1 MANGHGGSRKGAGRK
16 PVHDEHRVR
25 DLAIAA
31 IIEVHGSEENGFRS
45 LLRSDEPA
53 LVKWVYE
60 HGYGK
65 PKETIDLN
73 SKVEQTII
81 IDVDDDEDMEDDD
94 ETDNVEETADG
105 WDPTERNEDDM
116 QYLDNGDLLN
126 PYDDEPG
133 Q

>member
-1 MANGHGGSRKGAGRK
+1 MANGHGGRRPNSGRK

-31 IIEVHGSEENGFRS
+31 IVDVHGSEENGFRA
-45 LLRSDEPA
+45 LLRTNEPA

-65 PKETIDLN
+65 PKEVIDLN

-81 IDVDDDEDMEDDD
+81 IDVDDDEDIEDDG
-94 ETDNVEETADG
+94 TDNVEET
-105 WDPTERNEDDM
+105 EDDDR
-116 QYLDNGDLLN
+116 YDKESELL
-126 PYDDEPG
+126 DDEDE
-133 Q
+133 